1 MPNLKRSLLFVIVT
15 VFIGVSMSGCAT
27 WHGVKKDTSRTWDV
41 VTS

>member
-1 MPNLKRSLLFVIVT
+1 MKKTLLFLL
-15 VFIGVSMSGCAT
+15 FISLVGISMSGCAT

>member
-1 MPNLKRSLLFVIVT
+1 MLKRSLIFMMLTLFT
-15 VFIGVSMSGCAT
+15 VMSMSGCAT